1 MLACALHTDAYV
13 ALRMLSD
20 ACVCCVKNRID
31 SISLRAL
38 RLAYVWACVAY
49 ACVLSQHKG
58 LRFLRCVAS
67 LAFTLYVV

>member
-20 ACVCCVKNRID
+20 ACVCCVKNGID
-31 SISLRAL
+31 SIFLRAL
-38 RLAYVWACVAY
+38 RLAYVWACVARVAY

-58 LRFLRCVAS
+58 LRFLR
-67 LAFTLYVV
+67 FVVSK